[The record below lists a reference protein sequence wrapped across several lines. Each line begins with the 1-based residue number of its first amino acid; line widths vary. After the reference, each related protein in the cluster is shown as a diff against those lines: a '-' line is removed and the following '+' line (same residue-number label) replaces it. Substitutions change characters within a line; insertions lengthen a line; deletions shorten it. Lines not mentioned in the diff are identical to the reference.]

1 MALYTG
7 FNCHNVNGEDNKNHI
22 ILDLDEKDDVNDN
35 LYSGFSC
42 HNVHEDGFKDDNQ
55 NNAIINL
62 HKNDDNQKNA
72 FLDLH
77 KNYDKVYKVD
87 SEQPSWRRVK
97 RLR

>member
-1 MALYTG
+1 MALCTG
-7 FNCHNVNGEDNKNHI
+7 FNCHNVDGDDNKNHI

-35 LYSGFSC
+35 LDSGFSC

-62 HKNDDNQKNA
+62 HKNYDNQKNA

-77 KNYDKVYKVD
+77 RNDDKV
-87 SEQPSWRRVK
+87 
-97 RLR
+97 